1 MHHQTEHLNCNV
13 SLVSVPLHFVTLFE
27 PTDGKMQSIP
37 SLSGSSEL
45 IVAATLEG
53 GDGEASWQHSQ
64 LFRQSLKQSDES
76 SFEMLI
82 HLEDA

>member
-1 MHHQTEHLNCNV
+1 
-13 SLVSVPLHFVTLFE
+13 
-27 PTDGKMQSIP
+27 MQSIP